1 MQNALVVVV
10 VQRDLGKLKRNAVNE
25 NLTKRPR
32 GANGGGEEWL
42 KEGEG

>member
-1 MQNALVVVV
+1 M

-32 GANGGGEEWL
+32 GANGGGEDFEEWL

>member
-25 NLTKRPR
+25 NPTKRPEVLMEGVR
-32 GANGGGEEWL
+32 NG
-42 KEGEG
+42 